1 MSNND
6 RINVDS
12 KSSIQI
18 INDFFKKDYIK
29 SMNEHM
35 IVFYVWNLH

>member
-1 MSNND
+1 MSDND

-12 KSSIQI
+12 EPSIQI
-18 INDFFKKDYIK
+18 ISDFFRKDHTE

-35 IVFYVWNLH
+35 IVFYV

>member
-1 MSNND
+1 MSDND
-6 RINVDS
+6 WINVDS

-18 INDFFKKDYIK
+18 INDFFKKNHTK

>member
-1 MSNND
+1 MNDND

-12 KSSIQI
+12 RSSIQI
-18 INDFFKKDYIK
+18 INDFFRKDHTK

-35 IVFYVWNLH
+35 IVFYVWDLH

>member
-1 MSNND
+1 MNDND

-12 KSSIQI
+12 RSSIQI
-18 INDFFKKDYIK
+18 INDFFRKDRTE

-35 IVFYVWNLH
+35 IIFYV